1 MTPKKA
7 YILMLIVL
15 LATIAGSFGVLYVS
29 DKLLAG
35 RASDISRLKAED
47 QALDTNILT
56 ANKNQQTLQE
66 LAYVNELAKEV
77 LPPEKIQSNLLG
89 EVLANAE
96 DAGIFLSSIAFSGS
110 IDEKNPQLSQTVE
123 LKDVPGVRALQF
135 TVDMSSISYSQLL
148 DFLENLEKN
157 RRKMQ
162 VESLTITPELEDDQ
176 QSDKVSANITV
187 NVYIKP

>member
-1 MTPKKA
+1 
-7 YILMLIVL
+7 MLIVL
-15 LATIAGSFGVLYVS
+15 LATIAGSFGVLYIS

>member
-1 MTPKKA
+1 
-7 YILMLIVL
+7 MLIVL
-15 LATIAGSFGVLYVS
+15 LATIAGGLGMLYVS
-29 DKLLAG
+29 DKLLSG
-35 RASDISRLKAED
+35 RANEIARLKAED
-47 QALDTNILT
+47 QALDANILT
-56 ANKNQQTLQE
+56 AHKNQQTMQE

-148 DFLENLEKN
+148 DFLTNLEKN

-162 VESLTITPELEDDQ
+162 VESLTITPEVENEQ